1 MGSSIFLVSFVDATK
16 CVSFGGDKT
25 DGAIDQSV
33 KDGLTPSIYVLR
45 YNSSSWSA
53 IHDSIL
59 NANKTIVDE
68 LLKSETF
75 RKDDA
80 EGKIKGTHI
89 ISLVNKYLG
98 DDYLRTHNSYRDFS
112 LALNRAQS
120 EAIVYEGQPI
130 YG

>member
-45 YNSSSWSA
+45 YTNTSWKG
-53 IHDSIL
+53 IHESFSKVNED
-59 NANKTIVDE
+59 
-68 LLKSETF
+68 LLDKLKQSEAF
-75 RKDDA
+75 RKDDS
-80 EGKIKGTHI
+80 EGKIKGKHI

-98 DDYLRTHNSYRDFS
+98 DDYLRVHNPSRDFS